1 VTRARVTAV
10 AVASLG
16 AMGMLATACDT
27 GGPSGGGA
35 GAPLDAG
42 GFVFD
47 FGRGPDDAGELDAA
61 VPPPPLPDPAA
72 CAATCETLSACAAAD
87 APDGLCDAIDARERE
102 AFAGLCA
109 QVCGAAPGF
118 PEAFAG
124 VGDCPAQLERMRA
137 VSSTLAYACVPSP
150 PPETPACAV
159 FADRT
164 AACTGEACDDV
175 VPVQAGLAYWLRLS
189 CDQSVAAGQLT
200 VDDLARLPGEQT
212 PCDDPVAQSIV
223 GGLVGDATRQG
234 TLTHLCTFGPA
245 LDEGTCAAACEH
257 LRPCLPPRNPLRVES
272 YCRFVC
278 ALDDSLRDPLTCA
291 AAAPECAPLSTC
303 FGG

>member
-1 VTRARVTAV
+1 MTPVRTAIV
-10 AVASLG
+10 SLCAAFAAG
-16 AMGMLATACDT
+16 AGCDT
-27 GGPSGGGA
+27 GGADPGGVS
-35 GAPLDAG
+35 APLDAG

-47 FGRGPDDAGELDAA
+47 FRGARDDAAEVDAEA
-61 VPPPPLPDPAA
+61 PPPPPPDPAA
-72 CAATCETLSACAAAD
+72 CAATCEALSACAAAN
-87 APDGLCDAIDARERE
+87 APDGLCDAIDDRERE

-109 QVCGAAPGF
+109 QVCGASPGF

-124 VGDCPAQLERMRA
+124 AADCQAQLERMRA
-137 VSSTLAYACVPSP
+137 VSATLAYACVPSP
-150 PPETPACAV
+150 PPETPACAT
-159 FADRT
+159 FADRA

-175 VPVQAGLAYWLRLS
+175 VVVQAGLAYWLRLS

-200 VDDLARLPGEQT
+200 IDDLSRLPGEQT

-223 GGLVGDATRQG
+223 DGLVGDSARPG
-234 TLTHLCTFGPA
+234 TLTALCTFGPA

-257 LRPCLPPRNPLRVES
+257 LRPCLPPRNPLRVDA

-291 AAAPECAPLSTC
+291 AAAPDCAPLSTC
-303 FGG
+303 FGR